1 MKQSGARRGDRPRT
15 RREAVLLTV
24 AVAAAALVLAI
35 PASAKRDRDRGGE
48 HEHETEHDAV
58 RDAVARGEIKSL
70 ADIIEA
76 VRGKLPGEIVGT
88 QLERKHDKWLYE
100 FRTVDRDGRLFEVY
114 VDAASGE
121 IARIKEK

>member
-24 AVAAAALVLAI
+24 AVAASVLVLAA

-48 HEHETEHDAV
+48 HEYEHDAV

-88 QLERKHDKWLYE
+88 QLERKHDTWLYE

-114 VDAASGE
+114 VDAANGE
-121 IARIKEK
+121 VVRIKEK